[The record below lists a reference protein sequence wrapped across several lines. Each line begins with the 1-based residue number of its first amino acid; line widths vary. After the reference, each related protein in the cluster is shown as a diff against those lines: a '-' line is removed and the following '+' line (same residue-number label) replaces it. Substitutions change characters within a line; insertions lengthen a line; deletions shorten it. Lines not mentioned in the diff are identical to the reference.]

1 MFSDGCEY
9 DDSTTDYIRRLGELN
24 VKLAKAAD
32 TVVEVVYTIPVV
44 LKGDISYVGN

>member
-1 MFSDGCEY
+1 MRSMAVP
-9 DDSTTDYIRRLGELN
+9 RRLN